1 MTKLNVSYFER
12 PGRNNTEATL
22 KIALRRAE
30 ELDIGTVIVASST
43 GETGVRACEVFKGR
57 KVVVVGSFTGFRR
70 PNEQRFS
77 PENRAT
83 VERSGGIVLT
93 ASHVFTGVSRAAYL
107 KFGTAGVDEIVRGVL
122 YMFGQGMKVCCEIA
136 LMAADAGA
144 VRIDEEVIS
153 IGGTGRGADTAVVLQ
168 PVNLRDFFDLRI
180 REVLCKTR

>member
-12 PGRNNTEATL
+12 PGRHNTEATL
-22 KIALRRAE
+22 KIALRRVE

-43 GETGVRACEVFKGR
+43 GETGVKACEVFKGR
-57 KVVVVGSFTGFRR
+57 KVVVVSSFTGFRR

-122 YMFGQGMKVCCEIA
+122 YMFGQGMKVCCDDLPGMIIPSVKCE
-136 LMAADAGA
+136 LESTAGGWSQVQEA
-144 VRIDEEVIS
+144 GIPEHCGV
-153 IGGTGRGADTAVVLQ
+153 
-168 PVNLRDFFDLRI
+168 
-180 REVLCKTR
+180 